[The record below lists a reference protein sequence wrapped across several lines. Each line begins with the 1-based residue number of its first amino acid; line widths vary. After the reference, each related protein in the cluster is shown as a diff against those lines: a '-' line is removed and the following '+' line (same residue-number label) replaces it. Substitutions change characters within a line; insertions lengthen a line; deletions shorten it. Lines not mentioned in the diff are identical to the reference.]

1 MHLGDKSA
9 AYDSPPPHYDPLPE
23 DTLMIGPSA
32 LYLNA
37 AIDQE
42 DTNWIVILKDIG
54 PDVSV
59 RTVREG
65 ERQVPADL
73 PEREL
78 TRGWLKAS
86 HRRLDL
92 KRSKPLRP
100 WHLLTRE
107 ASKPIVPAEINEY
120 AIEILSTANRFEKG
134 HRICLD
140 ITCLDLAIGTS
151 GATNSEYVPYHV
163 CSSKTTV
170 HKIYH
175 NERYPSYLLL
185 PIIPQNGRG

>member
-1 MHLGDKSA
+1 MTGALMRRIQRLR
-9 AYDSPPPHYDPLPE
+9 YMTDPLPE

-86 HRRLDL
+86 HRRLDP
-92 KRSKPLRP
+92 KRSKPWRP

-107 ASKPIVPAEINEY
+107 ASKPVVPAEINEY
-120 AIEILSTANRFEKG
+120 AIEILSSANRFERG

-140 ITCLDLAIGTS
+140 ITCLDLPTGTS

-163 CSSKTTV
+163 CSSKTPV